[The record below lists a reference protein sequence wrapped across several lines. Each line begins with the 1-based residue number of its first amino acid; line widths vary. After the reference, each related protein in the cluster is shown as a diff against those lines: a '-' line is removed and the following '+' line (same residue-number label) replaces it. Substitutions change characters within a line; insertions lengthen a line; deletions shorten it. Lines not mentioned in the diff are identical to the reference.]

1 MIIPS
6 IWINKK
12 IQTTNQILYIYNII
26 YIYPPVI
33 KHGSGQSTIDDF
45 AGFLK
50 PAFSSGIFEPATFD
64 YQRVCTVNIHEPNTQ
79 STELNQMS

>member
-12 IQTTNQILYIYNII
+12 NPNHQPDTIYILY